1 MASGG
6 RVGDSRSATLC
17 STPLRCTPFVARERD
32 KERNTQREGGRGRER
47 EFGRRGYKAHA
58 MPAEHERRGILVGVG
73 VSRGSRSVEKGRG
86 RRKGGAK
93 VASAS
98 RRPERESQSPADL
111 NAPRNLAR
119 RPTNLALLLLHWEP
133 ETGGIFFGRREEE
146 SPPWRVVHGR
156 NPRTRINPPAVSLAC
171 RARKNGGKRER
182 ERRGKTIVSFL
193 SFFPTNRRIKV
204 RIEWIHSWSNLFPVR
219 CLCNLGLLSFVCFV
233 SRWWILKKRDVLGR
247 M

>member
-1 MASGG
+1 MTAGQQPCVRLRSGAL
-6 RVGDSRSATLC
+6 RSL
-17 STPLRCTPFVARERD
+17 LERER
-32 KERNTQREGGRGRER
+32 QREKYTERGRER
-47 EFGRRGYKAHA
+47 EREFVGRRGYKAHA

-146 SPPWRVVHGR
+146 SPP
-156 NPRTRINPPAVSLAC
+156 
-171 RARKNGGKRER
+171 
-182 ERRGKTIVSFL
+182 
-193 SFFPTNRRIKV
+193 
-204 RIEWIHSWSNLFPVR
+204 
-219 CLCNLGLLSFVCFV
+219 
-233 SRWWILKKRDVLGR
+233 
-247 M
+247 

>member
-1 MASGG
+1 MTAGQQPCVRLRSGAL
-6 RVGDSRSATLC
+6 RSLPERETK
-17 STPLRCTPFVARERD
+17 REIHRER
-32 KERNTQREGGRGRER
+32 EEERER
-47 EFGRRGYKAHA
+47 EFVGRCGYKAHA

-146 SPPWRVVHGR
+146 SPP
-156 NPRTRINPPAVSLAC
+156 
-171 RARKNGGKRER
+171 
-182 ERRGKTIVSFL
+182 
-193 SFFPTNRRIKV
+193 
-204 RIEWIHSWSNLFPVR
+204 
-219 CLCNLGLLSFVCFV
+219 
-233 SRWWILKKRDVLGR
+233 
-247 M
+247 